1 MCFFMSAIS
10 PAGPLARPAL
20 AAFWERCA
28 ACSGECAQQYALSP
42 RADKE
47 QGVPSRLCPEH
58 LGMTPTPLRCGLLW
72 PFAAFVQSSSLL
84 VSRLAVNGA
93 FHDAPG
99 PSLCCRTLISQAASS
114 LKRTSR
120 RRSSSRACA
129 SPRMTLSDSC
139 RRLSSM
145 LNTSSRALRTSS
157 WSSVLTPGSALAQD
171 PPNIDNSRATQKP
184 SPTSTSAPRKS
195 RPRWIHYGGVRGE
208 SSSRPARAY
217 NRSSGH
223 HLRRRGEKA

>member
-72 PFAAFVQSSSLL
+72 PFAAFVQPCSLL
-84 VSRLAVNGA
+84 VFRLAVIAA

-114 LKRTSR
+114 LKGTSR
-120 RRSSSRACA
+120 RRSSSMACA
-129 SPRMTLSDSC
+129 SPSMTLSDRC

-157 WSSVLTPGSALAQD
+157 RSPVLTPAPDRPEPLALEPYLRTLWRDSHVRRSGADSAL
-171 PPNIDNSRATQKP
+171 
-184 SPTSTSAPRKS
+184 STRDD
-195 RPRWIHYGGVRGE
+195 
-208 SSSRPARAY
+208 
-217 NRSSGH
+217 
-223 HLRRRGEKA
+223 